1 MGVPISV
8 LDPAE
13 PAAAAVAAHQVVGS
27 FDDATAIE
35 AFVLQ
40 EHIDILTV
48 EIEHVNVD
56 AIETVQ
62 QQCGLQVHPS
72 PLTLRIIQDKF
83 RQKQHFEENGI
94 AVAAFR
100 EIANEVWFLCLRYMQ
115 ARASRDHLAA
125 LSVASNVPGRMDL
138 IPSRRLSFWRP
149 R

>member
-8 LDPAE
+8 LDPTE
-13 PAAAAVAAHQVVGS
+13 PAPAAVAARQVVGS
-27 FDDATAIE
+27 FDDASAIE

-62 QQCGLQVHPS
+62 QKYGMQVHPS
-72 PLTLRIIQDKF
+72 ALTLRIIQDKF
-83 RQKQHFEENGI
+83 RQKQHFKKNGI

-100 EIANEVWFLCLRYMQ
+100 EIANEVWFLCLGHMLT
-115 ARASRDHLAA
+115 RASRDWSAA
-125 LSVASNVPGRMDL
+125 LSRANHGPGGMDD
-138 IPSRRLSFWRP
+138 
-149 R
+149 